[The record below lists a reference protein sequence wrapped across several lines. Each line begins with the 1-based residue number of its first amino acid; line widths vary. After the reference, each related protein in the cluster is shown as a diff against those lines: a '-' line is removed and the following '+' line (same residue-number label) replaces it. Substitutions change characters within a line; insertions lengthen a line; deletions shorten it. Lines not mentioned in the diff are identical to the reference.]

1 MATAT
6 PPKPRFVIQARG
18 GPRMTAFEF
27 VFPLFGLLV
36 GLSFAEMLAG
46 LARALKNKRHVH
58 VGWLTPL
65 LGLVILVNLSMIWLG
80 AWDMRDVAAPSS
92 AGMLFILVVG
102 GSYFLAA
109 SLVFPSSGAEVR
121 DLDDHFMAN
130 RKLALL
136 VIAGCNLLY
145 LVRMAL
151 KIGGDTGAFWWIGNA
166 SFLALLMLAA
176 LVRDRRIVLGILAF
190 LVAAHFVLLAVD
202 ATAF

>member
-1 MATAT
+1 
-6 PPKPRFVIQARG
+6 
-18 GPRMTAFEF
+18 MTGFEF

-46 LARALKNKRHVH
+46 LARSLKNKREVR

-65 LGLVILVNLSMIWLG
+65 LGLVILVNLTMIWLG

-92 AGMLFILVVG
+92 AGMLFILIVG

-121 DLDDHFMAN
+121 NLDDHFMAN
-130 RKLALL
+130 RKVALL
-136 VIAGCNLLY
+136 VIAVCNFLY

-151 KIGGDTGAFWWIGNA
+151 KNGQGIDVIWWTGNA
-166 SFLALLMLAA
+166 GFLALLVIAA
-176 LVRDRRIVLGILAF
+176 LARDRRIILAALAV
-190 LVAAHFVLLAVD
+190 LVAAHAVMLALGV
-202 ATAF
+202 ATS